1 MLDLEVE
8 ERACTTLPRERELLI
23 LPTDKDPNIN
33 YTSSHCSRKSQGSPT
48 ALENVQ
54 NDLLNGAHEEHISS
68 LGGFCFNGLHGC
80 VS

>member
-1 MLDLEVE
+1 MLDSEVE
-8 ERACTTLPRERELLI
+8 ERACTTLLRERELLI
-23 LPTDKDPNIN
+23 LSTDKDPNIN

-54 NDLLNGAHEEHISS
+54 NDLLNRAHGEHLSS